1 MKSKSFLGHFKRKRK
16 KKQKIDLV
24 VYERSA
30 ACICWIRFNL
40 TFLQKENAT
49 CVFPCFSRVVFW
61 LASFI
66 QWRLDGRVSY
76 FFLAS
81 NPPYISTAHCTQTI
95 TLYRLLL
102 HFSFLFYHF
111 PSFGHSFVFF
121 FSSLQKSSFF
131 FLLSSICHLEFFQ
144 PTHTYTHTHR
154 IFTVFPFSKRLCFVW
169 FYPDDVRNA
178 SPSKLFAQKENKE
191 RERRE
196 RWRLDYARPSVLYMR
211 VRDTPDTDIF
221 RESRTIDVE

>member
-1 MKSKSFLGHFKRKRK
+1 MAPRRPSILFCFFG
-16 KKQKIDLV
+16 KQPPIYIYSTLHANHHIIP
-24 VYERSA
+24 SLIA
-30 ACICWIRFNL
+30 
-40 TFLQKENAT
+40 
-49 CVFPCFSRVVFW
+49 
-61 LASFI
+61 
-66 QWRLDGRVSY
+66 
-76 FFLAS
+76 FF
-81 NPPYISTAHCTQTI
+81 
-95 TLYRLLL
+95 
-102 HFSFLFYHF
+102 FSFLSF
-111 PSFGHSFVFF
+111 PLFWPLFCFLFLVASKVVV
-121 FSSLQKSSFF
+121 F

-196 RWRLDYARPSVLYMR
+196 RWRLDNARPSVLYMR

>member
-1 MKSKSFLGHFKRKRK
+1 M
-16 KKQKIDLV
+16 
-24 VYERSA
+24 
-30 ACICWIRFNL
+30 
-40 TFLQKENAT
+40 
-49 CVFPCFSRVVFW
+49 
-61 LASFI
+61 ASFI

-196 RWRLDYARPSVLYMR
+196 RWRLDNARPSVLYMR

>member
-1 MKSKSFLGHFKRKRK
+1 MFFWQATPHIYLQHIARKPSHYTVSYCIFLFFF
-16 KKQKIDLV
+16 IISPL
-24 VYERSA
+24 
-30 ACICWIRFNL
+30 L
-40 TFLQKENAT
+40 AT
-49 CVFPCFSRVVFW
+49 LLFSFSRRFKN
-61 LASFI
+61 
-66 QWRLDGRVSY
+66 RR
-76 FFLAS
+76 
-81 NPPYISTAHCTQTI
+81 
-95 TLYRLLL
+95 
-102 HFSFLFYHF
+102 
-111 PSFGHSFVFF
+111 
-121 FSSLQKSSFF
+121 FF

>member
-76 FFLAS
+76 FVFLAS

-131 FLLSSICHLEFFQ
+131 FFIVFYLPSWILPAHTHIH
-144 PTHTYTHTHR
+144 THTQNIY
-154 IFTVFPFSKRLCFVW
+154 RL
-169 FYPDDVRNA
+169 P
-178 SPSKLFAQKENKE
+178 
-191 RERRE
+191 
-196 RWRLDYARPSVLYMR
+196 VL
-211 VRDTPDTDIF
+211 
-221 RESRTIDVE
+221 